1 MMFGSVFYNCWAAL
15 IGFTIYFLIAIINP
29 FAMPISTL
37 IISSIIAIAVFLLMF
52 PVRYL
57 MGYIF
62 YTPKEVA
69 FNEETV
75 SQTEEITAIEQP
87 TTEQKRTSTIE
98 FADESNEDIAKV
110 VRTMMSKDDDIM
122 LGRS

>member
-15 IGFTIYFLIAIINP
+15 ISFTIYFLIAIINP

-37 IISSIIAIAVFLLMF
+37 IIASIVAIVGFLLMF

-57 MGYIF
+57 MGYVF

-69 FNEETV
+69 FNEETA
-75 SQTEEITAIEQP
+75 SHTDETTTIGQP
-87 TTEQKRTSTIE
+87 LTEQKSTSTVE
-98 FADESNEDIAKV
+98 FADESTEDIAQV

-122 LGRS
+122 LSR